1 MMKNNDVSNR
11 ADRDKILAIAVY
23 FLYLNKLSATKTQ
36 EGINENDR
44 ENPDEITKLKLIK
57 LVYYANALSLVYLE
71 KPLFK
76 EAIEAWKHGP
86 VIASLYDE
94 LKQYKKENL
103 MNISSLN
110 DYERYSQCLTDEEKE
125 IVKMA
130 FREYGGYTAF
140 KLRDK
145 THKEKPYLQNYEEN
159 KKNIIPNDEIREYFK
174 QVQEQKTQDLYEKSE
189 EFRCLF
195 KS

>member
-1 MMKNNDVSNR
+1 MKNNDVSNR

-110 DYERYSQCLTDEEKE
+110 DYERYSQYLTDEE
-125 IVKMA
+125 
-130 FREYGGYTAF
+130 
-140 KLRDK
+140 
-145 THKEKPYLQNYEEN
+145 N
-159 KKNIIPNDEIREYFK
+159 KNNIIPNDEIREYFK

>member
-1 MMKNNDVSNR
+1 MNNRIIINSN
-11 ADRDKILAIAVY
+11 DKDKILAIAVY
-23 FLYLNKLSATKTQ
+23 FLYLNGLSATKTQ
-36 EGINENDR
+36 EGISESEQ
-44 ENPDEITKLKLIK
+44 ENPDEITLLKLIK
-57 LVYYANALSLVYLE
+57 LVYYAHALSLVYLK

-86 VIASLYDE
+86 VIPSLYDA

-103 MNISSLN
+103 MNINALN
-110 DYERYSQCLTDEEKE
+110 EYEQYSKILTGEEKE
-125 IVKMA
+125 IIKMA

-159 KKNIIPNDEIREYFK
+159 KKNIIPNDEIRKYFK
-174 QVQEQKTQDLYEKSE
+174 QIQEQKTQDLYEKSKE
-189 EFRCLF
+189 YRCLF